1 VERSDR
7 SYLPFCVRVAPARE
21 RVSGARGTR
30 SGTADL
36 VRHVDRA
43 LNRAGFISAGDMDGA
58 ARVRE
63 PSGAVGDREPN
74 IPIKT
79 VGSEGSAGMI
89 APSISVPLTD
99 PFSASNS
106 KVPAT
111 NIAPSKRKQRCNA
124 NVLAPRTGKAP
135 VAHLPNGIESDGH
148 IAGAPASVSVVQVP
162 ATVYVVVVGTV
173 VDDDVGGGVP
183 SGRRTCTE
191 RTAGVVQS
199 SPAANAVR

>member
-74 IPIKT
+74 IPIK
-79 VGSEGSAGMI
+79 
-89 APSISVPLTD
+89 D
-99 PFSASNS
+99 
-106 KVPAT
+106 
-111 NIAPSKRKQRCNA
+111 
-124 NVLAPRTGKAP
+124 
-135 VAHLPNGIESDGH
+135 
-148 IAGAPASVSVVQVP
+148 
-162 ATVYVVVVGTV
+162 
-173 VDDDVGGGVP
+173 GGVRGVGWNDRTVHQRAAHRSVLGIQLEGTCHEYRTLETETEMQRQRARAEDRQSTRGP
-183 SGRRTCTE
+183 PAERDPVGRAYRGSSSVRQRRPGPCE
-191 RTAGVVQS
+191 GVCRS
-199 SPAANAVR
+199 SRNCGR